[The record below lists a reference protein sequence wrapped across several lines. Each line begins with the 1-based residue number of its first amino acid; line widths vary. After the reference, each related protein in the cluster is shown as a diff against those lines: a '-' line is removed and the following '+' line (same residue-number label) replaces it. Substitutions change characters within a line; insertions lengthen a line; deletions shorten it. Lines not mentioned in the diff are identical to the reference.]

1 MELTTIEIL
10 PYSFVSKNSKTMRYS
25 NIIMPIYNFT
35 KYSSDILSENE
46 RQILFYYLFFF
57 FRRASSTFRFKYNNT
72 DKDSKGFISV
82 SKTNNNNFYREYLYC
97 LNKYTKVDN

>member
-10 PYSFVSKNSKTMRYS
+10 PYSFVSKNSKATRYS

-35 KYSSDILSENE
+35 KYSRDILSKNE
-46 RQILFYYLFFF
+46 RQILFYYLFFS
-57 FRRASSTFRFKYNNT
+57 RASSALRSKYNNT

>member
-10 PYSFVSKNSKTMRYS
+10 AYSFISKNNKTTRYS

-35 KYSSDILSENE
+35 KYSIDILSQNE
-46 RQILFYYLFFF
+46 RQILFNFFF
-57 FRRASSTFRFKYNNT
+57 PRAGSTLRFKYNNT